1 MFSPLLMR
9 KNNLFMTDRLG
20 NKVRL
25 MHILDAIGEI
35 EKYTKNVD
43 FSEFSTNSML
53 FSACVRQLEI
63 VGEAVNRLSDDL
75 ITNNPEVE
83 WRKVAGLRNML
94 IHEYFGIDDNLVWS
108 IIQKNIPDLKGKVS
122 IIVLGLS

>member
-35 EKYTKNVD
+35 EKYTTNVD
-43 FSEFSTNSML
+43 FNEFSTNSML

-75 ITNNPEVE
+75 IANNPEVE

>member
-25 MHILDAIGEI
+25 MHILDAISEI
-35 EKYTKNVD
+35 EKYTTNVD
-43 FSEFSTNSML
+43 FNEFSTNSML

-75 ITNNPEVE
+75 IANNPEVE

>member
-1 MFSPLLMR
+1 
-9 KNNLFMTDRLG
+9 
-20 NKVRL
+20 
-25 MHILDAIGEI
+25 
-35 EKYTKNVD
+35 
-43 FSEFSTNSML
+43 ML

-75 ITNNPEVE
+75 IANNPEVE

-108 IIQKNIPDLKGKVS
+108 IIQKNIPDLKEKVGN
-122 IIVLGLS
+122 IVLGLS

>member
-1 MFSPLLMR
+1 
-9 KNNLFMTDRLG
+9 MTDRLG

-25 MHILDAIGEI
+25 MYILDAIGEI
-35 EKYTKNVD
+35 EKYTTNVD

-75 ITNNPEVE
+75 IVNNPEVE

-108 IIQKNIPDLKGKVS
+108 IIKKNIPDLKEKVS
-122 IIVLGLS
+122 IIVSRLS

>member
-1 MFSPLLMR
+1 
-9 KNNLFMTDRLG
+9 MTDRLG

-25 MHILDAIGEI
+25 MHILDAIGEL

-43 FSEFSTNSML
+43 FNEFSTNTML

-75 ITNNPEVE
+75 IADNPEVE

-108 IIQKNIPDLKGKVS
+108 IIQKNIPDLKAKVS
-122 IIVLGLS
+122 IIVLGLNT